1 MHKYILSGFNIY
13 MKPLVKSEQARFIFR
28 PSPIKLIKIVFF
40 QLIILSVGCPLS
52 FISCTSSAKK
62 TAFKDSTNFIQLP
75 ANRPITEAEKKRLS
89 DECQQWFDTTLDKT
103 GFNGAV
109 LVAKGGNIVF
119 EKYKG
124 SGHFGGKDTIN
135 HITPFHIA
143 SVSKTITAMA
153 VLKLWQDGKL
163 DIDEPFSKY
172 FPNFNYEGITIRC
185 LLNHRSGLP
194 NYLYFMEDLGW
205 NKKEYIKNQDVYDYL
220 VNRKGELK
228 NIGKPDS
235 RFSYCNTNYA
245 LLALLIEKLSGQS
258 YADYLQQQFF
268 GPLNMKQSFVFK
280 REDSAKVI
288 PSYDWRGQMIPLN
301 ELDLVYGDKNIYST
315 VEDLLIWDQALLSNL
330 ILKPEVLKQAYTPYS
345 NERAGIRNY
354 GLGWR
359 MNIYPDGKKMIYHNG
374 WWHGYNASFI
384 RLIEEDASIIVLGNR
399 YSRAIYKAKN
409 LANLFGTQ
417 YQNSEEEEGE
427 TTPGNKSISPKIK

>member
-13 MKPLVKSEQARFIFR
+13 MKPQVRSTHPWFMHRLESLA
-28 PSPIKLIKIVFF
+28 LATIVCF
-40 QLIILSVGCPLS
+40 QLIFLFPL
-52 FISCTSSAKK
+52 FFVSCKSSAKK
-62 TAFKDSTNFIQLP
+62 ITITDSSHLIIQLP
-75 ANRPITEAEKKRLS
+75 ANSQISEQEKKGLALA
-89 DECQQWFDTTLDKT
+89 CQQWFDTTLDKT

-124 SGHFGGKDTIN
+124 SGHVGRMDTIN
-135 HITPFHIA
+135 NLTSFHIA

-163 DIDEPFSKY
+163 DINESFSKY
-172 FPNFNYEGITIRC
+172 FPTFDYPGITVRS

-205 NKKEYIKNQDVYDYL
+205 NKKDYIKNQDVFDYL

-235 RFSYCNTNYA
+235 RFNYCNTNYA
-245 LLALLIEKLSGQS
+245 LLALLIEKVSGQS

-268 GPLNMKQSFVFK
+268 GPLNMKHSFVFK
-280 REDSAKVI
+280 KEDSARVN

-301 ELDLVYGDKNIYST
+301 SLDLVYGDKNIYST
-315 VEDLLIWDQALLSNL
+315 VEDLLTWDKALRSNM
-330 ILKPEVLKQAYTPYS
+330 IFKPEVLQEAYTPYS

-374 WWHGYNASFI
+374 WWHGYNAAFI
-384 RLIEEDASIIVLGNR
+384 RLIKEDATIIVLGNR

-409 LANLFGTQ
+409 LANIFGTQ
-417 YQNSEEEEGE
+417 YQNAEDEESEATQANTNSSE
-427 TTPGNKSISPKIK
+427 KK

>member
-13 MKPLVKSEQARFIFR
+13 MKPLLRSAQPRFIFR
-28 PSPIKLIKIVFF
+28 VSTKTLCF
-40 QLIILSVGCPLS
+40 QLIILTILS
-52 FISCTSSAKK
+52 PIFFVSCKSSAKK
-62 TAFKDSTNFIQLP
+62 ATDTDSSNFIIQLP
-75 ANRPITEAEKKRLS
+75 ANRPTSESEKKRLS
-89 DECQQWFDTTLDKT
+89 FECQQWFDTTLDKT
-103 GFNGAV
+103 GFNGAI
-109 LVAKGGNIVF
+109 LVAKGGNIIF

-124 SGHFGGKDTIN
+124 AGHVGGKDSIN
-135 HITPFHIA
+135 NLTSFHIA

-163 DIDEPFSKY
+163 DIDELFSKY
-172 FPNFNYEGITIRC
+172 FPTFNYPAVTIRT

-205 NKKEYIKNQDVYDYL
+205 NKKEYIKNQDVFDYL

-245 LLALLIEKLSGQS
+245 LLALLIEKVSGHS

-280 REDSAKVI
+280 REDSAKVN

-315 VEDLLIWDQALLSNL
+315 VEDLLTWDQALRSNMV
-330 ILKPEVLKQAYTPYS
+330 LKPEVLKQAYTPYS

-374 WWHGYNASFI
+374 WWHGYNAAFI
-384 RLIEEDASIIVLGNR
+384 RLIEEDATIVVLGNR

-409 LANLFGTQ
+409 LANIFGTQ

-427 TTPGNKSISPKIK
+427 AAPSNNNSSPRIK